1 MNMYEK
7 VKREMEE
14 EYRVKRPKS
23 QELHLRSRKVMPGGD
38 TRTITYFKPYP
49 SFVTHGKGC
58 KMWDVD
64 GHELLDFQNNYTSLI
79 HGHAFPPIVE
89 AMQKQLEKGT
99 IFATPLEQQIELAE
113 MICERTPSIDM
124 IRFCNSGTEA
134 TMHAVRAA
142 RAYTGKVKIVKLE
155 GGYHGTS
162 DIFEASVEPDMTKV
176 GNFEK
181 PIAVADSK
189 GVPQQALDQML
200 IVPFNHIEITKKI
213 IEENKDDIAAFI
225 MEQVQGSAGQ
235 IAPDPEYL
243 KFVREITQKYGIVL
257 IFDEVVTY
265 RLSTGGAQQMF
276 GVTPDMTTLG
286 KIIGGGT
293 PIGAFGGK
301 KEIMMQYDPARKLM
315 SHSGTFNGNALGMVG
330 GIEALKAFDEN
341 AVNHVNQLGKYFR
354 EKLDKVTKE
363 IGLNI
368 LINGVGSLNNVIFS
382 NKNITEYRGLA
393 NSHEEFNELLSLGL
407 INRGIFIAPRG
418 MISIST
424 PMTESDINTCI
435 EAIKQCLIQIKPAIE
450 EYAPELLLK

>member
-1 MNMYEK
+1 MSMYEK
-7 VKREMEE
+7 VKAAMEE
-14 EYRVKRPKS
+14 EYRSLRPKS
-23 QELHLRSRKVMPGGD
+23 EALHIRARKVMPGGD
-38 TRTITYFKPYP
+38 TRSITYFKPYP
-49 SFVTHGKGC
+49 SFVTHGEGC

-64 GHELLDFQNNYTSLI
+64 GLELLDFQNNYTSLI

-89 AMQKQLEKGT
+89 AMRKQLEKGT
-99 IFATPLEQQIELAE
+99 IYATPLEQQVELAE
-113 MICERTPSIDM
+113 MICVRTPSIDM

-142 RAYTGKVKIVKLE
+142 RAYTGKVKVVKLE

-176 GNFEK
+176 GDFEN
-181 PIAVADSK
+181 PTAVADSK

-200 IVPFNHIEITKKI
+200 IVPFNHIEVTRRI

-235 IAPDPEYL
+235 LAPDPEYL
-243 KFVREITQKYGIVL
+243 QFVREITRKYGIVL

-265 RLSTGGAQQMF
+265 RLSTGGAQKLF

-301 KEIMMQYDPARKLM
+301 KEIMMQYDPARKWM

-330 GIEALKAFDEN
+330 GIEVLKALDEK
-341 AVNHVNQLGKYFR
+341 AVTHVNHLGEKFR
-354 EKLDKVTKE
+354 TDLDAAAKE
-363 IGLNI
+363 LGLNI
-368 LINGVGSLNNVIFS
+368 LINGVGSLNNIIFS
-382 NKNITEYRGLA
+382 NNKITEYRGLA
-393 NSHEEFNELLSLGL
+393 TSHEEFNELLSLGL
-407 INRGIFIAPRG
+407 INRGVFIAPRG
-418 MISIST
+418 MLAMST
-424 PMTESDINTCI
+424 PMRDADIETCVA
-435 EAIKQCLIQIKPAIE
+435 AIKDCLIQIRPAIE
-450 EYAPELLLK
+450 ESAPELLL